1 MKQGFVAEAGERAGI
16 TSGPQQA
23 KEGEV
28 AET

>member
-23 KEGEV
+23 KEG
-28 AET
+28 AAANT